1 MREELTE
8 ELTVLFPT
16 FKTEEL
22 AVRFVLKLSWLEL
35 TKKFTVALPTPN
47 EIELIERLAKE
58 SVELFATAL
67 TVEFPIENPVSDI

>member
-16 FKTEEL
+16 FNCMAEILKFPLRVTILEFIKAL
-22 AVRFVLKLSWLEL
+22 TVL
-35 TKKFTVALPTPN
+35 LPTPI

-67 TVEFPIENPVSDI
+67 TVEFPIENPVRDT